1 MWGKLQKN
9 MSATGLYEQLV
20 KHQLHLS
27 PLVQRFPLSAAAL
40 TRERCQH

>member
-9 MSATGLYEQLV
+9 MTATGLYEQLV
-20 KHQLHLS
+20 KHQLLLS
-27 PLVQRFPLSAAAL
+27 PLVQHFPLSEAAV